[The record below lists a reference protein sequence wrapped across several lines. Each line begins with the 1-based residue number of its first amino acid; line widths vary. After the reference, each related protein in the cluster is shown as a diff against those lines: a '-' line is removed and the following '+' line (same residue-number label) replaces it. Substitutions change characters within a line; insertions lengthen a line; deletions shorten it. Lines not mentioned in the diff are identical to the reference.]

1 MFQDPNAPGGGGG
14 WFGGGW
20 PFGSMGQ
27 QNGLLGGGMSPA
39 QMGLLSG
46 FAALAQAGAPST
58 TPKSFAGALG
68 QGVQGGLQGYGMGK
82 QFEQMGEMSAL
93 RRAQMDE
100 ITRKAKAEE
109 DMRRF
114 RMGLMP
120 GSNQAAASPQPSIEK
135 SLGGP
140 VALTP
145 VGLEQPPQA
154 RSLEAPEPAPS
165 NLIPVD
171 KLQAAWANGLD
182 IGPLLKLNEQAMPDM
197 AYQDAGNEIVG
208 INKRTQQVVQRIPKG
223 AAPGSRPY
231 EAADID
237 PPAYRKF
244 LKDKTAAGSTQV
256 HVSTEK
262 KYGEQFAGAIAKA
275 DSEMRDAAIKAPDL
289 ADRAASIKDT
299 LSAGKVITGMG
310 ADFRLNLGKALNLV
324 GATDAETIA
333 NTEALSV
340 DLARNTLDAI
350 KASGLGSGTGFSN
363 ADRDFLEKAAGGK
376 INLEKETISR
386 LADLSHRAATKTAE
400 KWNSRVK
407 QIPDSALEGTGIT
420 RDPVSIKPLGGGA
433 MTSMP
438 PAAQHKDRVIE
449 DSSGKRFKSDG
460 MTWRPL

>member
-208 INKRTQQVVQRIPKG
+208 INKRTNQIVQRIPKG
-223 AAPGSRPY
+223 AAPGSRPF
-231 EAADID
+231 EASDQT
-237 PPAYRKF
+237 PA
-244 LKDKTAAGSTQV
+244 Q
-256 HVSTEK
+256 H
-262 KYGEQFAGAIAKA
+262 
-275 DSEMRDAAIKAPDL
+275 
-289 ADRAASIKDT
+289 
-299 LSAGKVITGMG
+299 
-310 ADFRLNLGKALNLV
+310 
-324 GATDAETIA
+324 
-333 NTEALSV
+333 
-340 DLARNTLDAI
+340 
-350 KASGLGSGTGFSN
+350 
-363 ADRDFLEKAAGGK
+363 RDFLTGKARAGAPTIDARVSQGVAGEVKEIISASHSAASGAVSSLETLSNVEKAISSGNVNLGPGATIRNKVDQVAQWMKVGGK
-376 INLEKETISR
+376 DTDERLVNTRNVIRGLAQSTMNARKALKGQGSVSDYEGKLLKMAESGEIDDMTLPELKDFVGLSRRMAEKVVAQHKRQMKNLEKTPGGKDLVPFFDVPGPDEGNYTISPETQR
-386 LADLSHRAATKTAE
+386 LLDKYAP
-400 KWNSRVK
+400 
-407 QIPDSALEGTGIT
+407 Q
-420 RDPVSIKPLGGGA
+420 
-433 MTSMP
+433 
-438 PAAQHKDRVIE
+438 
-449 DSSGKRFKSDG
+449 
-460 MTWRPL
+460 